1 MSCLEVWSGKKKFL
15 TRARTFHRGHL
26 CMRSNMFKPMQERIG
41 VQIHPN
47 ISQLYLVGGFN
58 PSEKY
63 EFVNWDDEIPNIWE
77 NKIHVPNHQPGNR
90 NPRYLPHY
98 DTTQGQLQEH
108 MALSTVAWGN
118 MYWAT
123 VLIPDPEGGSS
134 DHRHCCWPFKLK
146 FIEPCFGT
154 MIANLLFCVII

>member
-1 MSCLEVWSGKKKFL
+1 MDQL
-15 TRARTFHRGHL
+15 TQIFHHIIGLQSTVNIVDINIVDIIGLQTHARTNW
-26 CMRSNMFKPMQERIG
+26 CSN
-41 VQIHPN
+41 HPN

-108 MALSTVAWGN
+108 MAVSTVA
-118 MYWAT
+118 
-123 VLIPDPEGGSS
+123 
-134 DHRHCCWPFKLK
+134 
-146 FIEPCFGT
+146 
-154 MIANLLFCVII
+154 